1 MKKILLVSF
10 ILTLAISAFAYAPR
24 SFYTQLQITD
34 GNIMEYVDTPATPTA
49 PDHDSD
55 FSVTVTDVLTGDLMS
70 TDTTITNF
78 IRVCTAGGPDGDVAW
93 LFFDAQGF
101 PTAGNVPE
109 GREFHIVL
117 TYLGNPDPETNT
129 IERTQYAPTG
139 SAAVWLYGDD
149 SWFLPQTMFL
159 GDTPVTHTISGNFT
173 STTWETSGVT
183 IETTNPDDVTIQ
195 VEGSTYTVTVPEG
208 WTGNIVPSKE
218 GYYFD
223 PEIREYTNV
232 SADIDAQNYVVM
244 AMVDPNAPAI
254 TYPEADQVITME
266 APGTVTIT
274 WTDPD
279 GFMPEYYEVKWMEG
293 DWTNVL
299 DANEWDTPEL
309 AEGNHTFAVRGVID
323 APQAKIYSRVN
334 INDRNLRSAAP
345 ASPKGAGLE
354 ASVSFSVVITP
365 AADIPE
371 DTPTPVGDAT
381 VTISGG
387 SANYDM
393 SGDIPP
399 IPNGSIV
406 IADQF
411 VLQLIGAGPWT
422 ITIQTTAPWASYYS
436 GGMWHA
442 VENSGGF
449 ITFTVTASKDMDL
462 PVVLADLDPTLPV
475 ELSAFN
481 AVLTAQ
487 YFVKLTWISE
497 SETGLLGYRVYRS
510 EDNVYDN
517 AVSITPIMI
526 DATNTSS
533 THVYTHEDR
542 EVMNN
547 TGYYYWLEAVDMTH
561 STPYGPQ
568 YVEVKHDETPE
579 LPAQTVLKSAYP
591 NPFKANSNTNIP
603 VEVKAGESG
612 TVTIYNVLGQV
623 VKTFNVNEGFN
634 PLTWNG
640 RDSRNNACGS
650 GIYFYKLSTPS
661 KNQTK
666 KMVIVK

>member
-1 MKKILLVSF
+1 MKKITLLSIIFTFVLVAFLSAGTARGYYQKIVLEEGDILSIITNTGATNAADYILEADILETPGEVLSTQTHPFTTIRVAKTGNGTTVPYYAIAFIQFASF
-10 ILTLAISAFAYAPR
+10 ATQWMAGNTIQFTITYVPTMEVGTWNFVIPDQLTSVIN
-24 SFYTQLQITD
+24 ITD
-34 GNIMEYVDTPATPTA
+34 PPVVVPPAPAGPT
-49 PDHDSD
+49 
-55 FSVTVTDVLTGDLMS
+55 
-70 TDTTITNF
+70 
-78 IRVCTAGGPDGDVAW
+78 
-93 LFFDAQGF
+93 
-101 PTAGNVPE
+101 
-109 GREFHIVL
+109 
-117 TYLGNPDPETNT
+117 
-129 IERTQYAPTG
+129 
-139 SAAVWLYGDD
+139 
-149 SWFLPQTMFL
+149 
-159 GDTPVTHTISGNFT
+159 THTISGAFT
-173 STTWETSGVT
+173 STTWETTGVT

-195 VEGSTYTVTVPEG
+195 VEGFTYTVTVPEG

-299 DANEWDTPEL
+299 DANEWNTPEL
-309 AEGNHTFAVRGVID
+309 AEGNYTFAVRGVID

-371 DTPTPVGDAT
+371 DTATPVGDAT
-381 VTISGG
+381 VTIIGG

-393 SGDIPP
+393 SGEIPP

-411 VLQLIGAGPWT
+411 VLELIGAGPWT

-497 SETGLLGYRVYRS
+497 SETGLLGYRIYRS

>member
-1 MKKILLVSF
+1 MKKITLLSIVFTFVLVAFLSAGTARGYYQKIVLEEGDILSIITNTGATNAADYILEADILETPGEVLSTQTHPFTTIRVAKTGNGTTVPYYAIAFIQFASF
-10 ILTLAISAFAYAPR
+10 ATQWMAGNTIQFTITYVPTMEVGTWNFVIPDQLTSVIN
-24 SFYTQLQITD
+24 ITD
-34 GNIMEYVDTPATPTA
+34 PPVVVPPAPAGPT
-49 PDHDSD
+49 
-55 FSVTVTDVLTGDLMS
+55 
-70 TDTTITNF
+70 
-78 IRVCTAGGPDGDVAW
+78 
-93 LFFDAQGF
+93 
-101 PTAGNVPE
+101 
-109 GREFHIVL
+109 
-117 TYLGNPDPETNT
+117 
-129 IERTQYAPTG
+129 
-139 SAAVWLYGDD
+139 
-149 SWFLPQTMFL
+149 
-159 GDTPVTHTISGNFT
+159 THTISGNFT
-173 STTWETSGVT
+173 STTWETTGVT

-223 PEIREYTNV
+223 PAIREYTNV

-299 DANEWDTPEL
+299 DANEWVTPDL
-309 AEGNHTFAVRGVID
+309 AEGNYTFAVRGVIN

-371 DTPTPVGDAT
+371 DTPTSVGDAT
-381 VTISGG
+381 VTIIGG

-393 SGDIPP
+393 EGDIPP

-411 VLQLIGAGPWT
+411 VLELIGAGPWT

-449 ITFTVTASKDMDL
+449 ITFTVTASKGMDL

-497 SETGLLGYRVYRS
+497 SETGLLGYRIYRS

>member
-10 ILTLAISAFAYAPR
+10 ILALAMSAFAFNPR
-24 SFYTQLQITD
+24 NFWTEIRITD
-34 GNIMEYVDTPATPTA
+34 GDILEYVYTSHENL
-49 PDHDSD
+49 HDED
-55 FSVTVTDVLTGDLMS
+55 FSIVVTDVATGDMIS
-70 TDTTITNF
+70 TNTHIPTFARVTLFSNF
-78 IRVCTAGGPDGDVAW
+78 AW
-93 LFFDAQGF
+93 VIFDCQGF
-101 PTAGNVPE
+101 PTTGNVPE
-109 GREFHIVL
+109 GRVFHIVL
-117 TYLGNPDPETNT
+117 TYLGNDDPDTNSAT
-129 IERTQYAPTG
+129 FSVTAPSGTG
-139 SAAVWLYGDD
+139 SVYTYGDVD

-173 STTWETSGVT
+173 STTWETTGVT
-183 IETTNPDDVTIQ
+183 IETTNPDDVAIQ

-208 WTGNIVPSKE
+208 WTGNIVPSKD

-223 PEIREYTNV
+223 PAIREYTNV

-299 DANEWDTPEL
+299 DANEWNTPEL
-309 AEGNHTFAVRGVID
+309 AEGNYTFAVRGVID

-371 DTPTPVGDAT
+371 DTATPVGDAT
-381 VTISGG
+381 VTIIGG

-393 SGDIPP
+393 EGDIPP

-411 VLQLIGAGPWT
+411 VLELIGAGPWT

-442 VENSGGF
+442 VESVDGI
-449 ITFTVTASKDMDL
+449 ITFIVTASKDMDL

-497 SETGLLGYRVYRS
+497 SETGLLGYRIYRS

>member
-1 MKKILLVSF
+1 MKKITLLSIIFTFVLVAFLSAGTARGYYQKIVLEEGDILSIITNTGATNAADYILEADILETPGEVLSTQTHPFTTIRVAKTGNGTTVPYYAIAFIQFASF
-10 ILTLAISAFAYAPR
+10 ATQWMAGNTIQFTITYVPTMEVGTWNFVIPDQLTSVIN
-24 SFYTQLQITD
+24 ITD
-34 GNIMEYVDTPATPTA
+34 PPVVVPPAPAGPT
-49 PDHDSD
+49 
-55 FSVTVTDVLTGDLMS
+55 
-70 TDTTITNF
+70 
-78 IRVCTAGGPDGDVAW
+78 
-93 LFFDAQGF
+93 
-101 PTAGNVPE
+101 
-109 GREFHIVL
+109 
-117 TYLGNPDPETNT
+117 
-129 IERTQYAPTG
+129 
-139 SAAVWLYGDD
+139 
-149 SWFLPQTMFL
+149 
-159 GDTPVTHTISGNFT
+159 THTISGAFT
-173 STTWETSGVT
+173 STTWETTGVT

-195 VEGSTYTVTVPEG
+195 VEGFTYTVTVPEG

-299 DANEWDTPEL
+299 DANEWNTPEL
-309 AEGNHTFAVRGVID
+309 AEGNYTFAVRGVID

-442 VENSGGF
+442 VENSGGL
-449 ITFTVTASKDMDL
+449 ITFTVTASKGMDL

-497 SETGLLGYRVYRS
+497 SETGLLGYRIYRS

>member
-1 MKKILLVSF
+1 MKKITLLSIIFTFVLVAFLSAGTARGYYQKIVLEEGDILSIITNTGATNAADYILEADILETPGEVLSTQTHPFTTIRVAKTGNGTTVPYYAIAFIQFASF
-10 ILTLAISAFAYAPR
+10 ATQWMAGNTIQFTITYVPTMEVGTWNFVIPDQLTSVIN
-24 SFYTQLQITD
+24 ITD
-34 GNIMEYVDTPATPTA
+34 PPVVVPPAPAGPT
-49 PDHDSD
+49 
-55 FSVTVTDVLTGDLMS
+55 
-70 TDTTITNF
+70 
-78 IRVCTAGGPDGDVAW
+78 
-93 LFFDAQGF
+93 
-101 PTAGNVPE
+101 
-109 GREFHIVL
+109 
-117 TYLGNPDPETNT
+117 
-129 IERTQYAPTG
+129 
-139 SAAVWLYGDD
+139 
-149 SWFLPQTMFL
+149 
-159 GDTPVTHTISGNFT
+159 THTISGAFT
-173 STTWETSGVT
+173 STTWETTGVT

-195 VEGSTYTVTVPEG
+195 VEGFTYTVTVPEG

-299 DANEWDTPEL
+299 DANEWNTPEL
-309 AEGNHTFAVRGVID
+309 AEGNYTFAVRGVID

-411 VLQLIGAGPWT
+411 VLELIGAGPWT

-497 SETGLLGYRVYRS
+497 SETGLLGYRIYRS

>member
-10 ILTLAISAFAYAPR
+10 ILALAMNAFAFAYR
-24 SFYTQLQITD
+24 NFWTEIRITD
-34 GNIMEYVDTPATPTA
+34 GDISEYITA
-49 PDHDSD
+49 LNPNHDAN
-55 FSVTVTDVLTGDLMS
+55 FSVVATDVATGDIIS
-70 TDTTITNF
+70 TDTNTANI
-78 IRVCTAGGPDGDVAW
+78 IRTCQSSGPTGVAYW
-93 LFFDAQGF
+93 VIFDCQGF
-101 PTAGNVPE
+101 PTTGNVPE
-109 GREFHIVL
+109 GRVFDVVL
-117 TYLGNPDPETNT
+117 TYLGNDDPDTNSAT
-129 IERTQYAPTG
+129 FSVTAPSGTG
-139 SAAVWLYGDD
+139 SVFTYGDED
-149 SWFLPQTMFL
+149 AWFLPQTMFL
-159 GDTPVTHTISGNFT
+159 GDTPVTHTISGAFT
-173 STTWETSGVT
+173 STTWETTGVT
-183 IETTNPDDVTIQ
+183 IETTNPDDVTIL

-299 DANEWDTPEL
+299 DANEWGTPEL
-309 AEGNHTFAVRGVID
+309 AEGNYTFAVRGVID

-411 VLQLIGAGPWT
+411 VLQLIGTGPWT

-449 ITFTVTASKDMDL
+449 ITFTVTASKGMDL

-579 LPAQTVLKSAYP
+579 LPTQTVLKSAYP

>member
-1 MKKILLVSF
+1 MEKRIIVALIFIAMVTFVFAGTPRVYIQKLTLDDNSMPAITNPGTETSSDY
-10 ILTLAISAFAYAPR
+10 ILTADIIETPGEVVTTQNPAPDG
-24 SFYTQLQITD
+24 YTYKDATQLKVFRS
-34 GNIMEYVDTPATPTA
+34 GNGTSVPYYSATFLQLGTFNTQWLPGNTIDMTVTHIASGETANWTFVIPEGTNVINIQEPTQVIPPYSPATFTLAVGANYPGAAIYLDGADTGQ
-49 PDHDSD
+49 
-55 FSVTVTDVLTGDLMS
+55 VTPFTFDPAD
-70 TDTTITNF
+70 
-78 IRVCTAGGPDGDVAW
+78 AG
-93 LFFDAQGF
+93 
-101 PTAGNVPE
+101 
-109 GREFHIVL
+109 
-117 TYLGNPDPETNT
+117 
-129 IERTQYAPTG
+129 
-139 SAAVWLYGDD
+139 
-149 SWFLPQTMFL
+149 
-159 GDTPVTHTISGNFT
+159 
-173 STTWETSGVT
+173 
-183 IETTNPDDVTIQ
+183 
-195 VEGSTYTVTVPEG
+195 TYTVVLPNVE
-208 WTGNIVPSKE
+208 WTPA
-218 GYYFD
+218 
-223 PEIREYTNV
+223 EYVYT
-232 SADIDAQNYVVM
+232 A
-244 AMVDPNAPAI
+244 
-254 TYPEADQVITME
+254 EADETANFVGVLNPAVPTITFPEEAQVFTWE
-266 APGTVTIT
+266 AAQAVTIT
-274 WTDPD
+274 WENGAIIPD
-279 GFMPEYYEVKWMEG
+279 YYECNWNGG
-293 DWTNVL
+293 DWLALAAGVT
-299 DANEWDTPEL
+299 EWTTPEL
-309 AEGNHTFAVRGVID
+309 EEGAYNFQVRGVIED
-323 APQAKIYSRVN
+323 PTLGSKTFTKARFTT
-334 INDRNLRSAAP
+334 RNVSN
-345 ASPKGAGLE
+345 SPKGTGAV
-354 ASVSFSVVITP
+354 ATVNFSVVITP

-436 GGMWHA
+436 GGMWYA

>member
-1 MKKILLVSF
+1 
-10 ILTLAISAFAYAPR
+10 
-24 SFYTQLQITD
+24 
-34 GNIMEYVDTPATPTA
+34 
-49 PDHDSD
+49 
-55 FSVTVTDVLTGDLMS
+55 
-70 TDTTITNF
+70 
-78 IRVCTAGGPDGDVAW
+78 
-93 LFFDAQGF
+93 
-101 PTAGNVPE
+101 
-109 GREFHIVL
+109 
-117 TYLGNPDPETNT
+117 
-129 IERTQYAPTG
+129 
-139 SAAVWLYGDD
+139 
-149 SWFLPQTMFL
+149 
-159 GDTPVTHTISGNFT
+159 
-173 STTWETSGVT
+173 
-183 IETTNPDDVTIQ
+183 
-195 VEGSTYTVTVPEG
+195 
-208 WTGNIVPSKE
+208 
-218 GYYFD
+218 
-223 PEIREYTNV
+223 
-232 SADIDAQNYVVM
+232 
-244 AMVDPNAPAI
+244 
-254 TYPEADQVITME
+254 
-266 APGTVTIT
+266 
-274 WTDPD
+274 
-279 GFMPEYYEVKWMEG
+279 
-293 DWTNVL
+293 
-299 DANEWDTPEL
+299 
-309 AEGNHTFAVRGVID
+309 
-323 APQAKIYSRVN
+323 
-334 INDRNLRSAAP
+334 
-345 ASPKGAGLE
+345 
-354 ASVSFSVVITP
+354 
-365 AADIPE
+365 
-371 DTPTPVGDAT
+371 
-381 VTISGG
+381 
-387 SANYDM
+387 
-393 SGDIPP
+393 
-399 IPNGSIV
+399 
-406 IADQF
+406 
-411 VLQLIGAGPWT
+411 
-422 ITIQTTAPWASYYS
+422 
-436 GGMWHA
+436 MWHA

-449 ITFTVTASKDMDL
+449 ITFTVTASKGMDL

-475 ELSAFN
+475 ELSVFN

-497 SETGLLGYRVYRS
+497 SETGLLGYRIYRS